1 MVSVNQVRQLF
12 VVNGTDTTV
21 VGGIAVKET
30 HDKKHVFV
38 EYNGKGG
45 LVRSDL
51 IKKDNVISA
60 KLTTADKMAKPLKE
74 AILTLNPNI
83 NEGNPIVEQ
92 NYIVDVLVSNY
103 ITMADASTLVKFG
116 AVHVTP
122 NMSAS
127 TFYVELAKSL
137 ARNFSRDIN
146 KFFSIVLSNGTKEEE
161 VKSPYEVK
169 MADATSVIIRE
180 LPQTKDYV
188 RGEFP
193 VTTVNFQVIPKTV
206 IGDGSEVNPFMVD
219 ENSGLVEIL
228 EQEGANSYIGN
239 GYELA
244 DTEYFCMGERGD
256 WYRGVGYPNTIRT
269 KYMVEEDKEYDVI
282 DINFYFEGRGI
293 SAQKSEKMLTLV
305 VPKGNTTIKALFT
318 GKITIE

>member
-1 MVSVNQVRQLF
+1 
-12 VVNGTDTTV
+12 
-21 VGGIAVKET
+21 
-30 HDKKHVFV
+30 
-38 EYNGKGG
+38 
-45 LVRSDL
+45 
-51 IKKDNVISA
+51 
-60 KLTTADKMAKPLKE
+60 
-74 AILTLNPNI
+74 
-83 NEGNPIVEQ
+83 
-92 NYIVDVLVSNY
+92 
-103 ITMADASTLVKFG
+103 MADASTLVKFG

-122 NMSAS
+122 NMTAP

-146 KFFSIVLSNGTKEEE
+146 KFFSIILSNGTEEEE
-161 VKSPYEVK
+161 VKSPYKVT
-169 MADATSVIIRE
+169 MDDATSVIIRE

-219 ENSGLVEIL
+219 ENSGLVAIE
-228 EQEGANSYIGN
+228 EQEGEGSYIGN

-305 VPKGNTTIKALFT
+305 IPKDDTDIVGLFD
-318 GKITIE
+318 GIITIENVSEENDSEGDDSEGTE

>member
-45 LVRSDL
+45 LIRSDL

-60 KLTTADKMAKPLKE
+60 KLTTADKMAKPLKQ
-74 AILTLNPNI
+74 AVLKLNPNI

-116 AVHVTP
+116 AVHVIP
-122 NMSAS
+122 DMSAPK
-127 TFYVELAKSL
+127 FYVELAKSL

-146 KFFSIVLSNGTKEEE
+146 KFFSIILSNGTEEEE
-161 VKSPYEVK
+161 VKSPYAVE
-169 MADATSVIIRE
+169 MSDATSVIIRE

-193 VTTVNFQVIPKTV
+193 VTTVNFQVVPKTV

-219 ENSGLVEIL
+219 EKSGSVVIE
-228 EQEGANSYIGN
+228 EQEGENSYIGN

-305 VPKGNTTIKALFT
+305 IPKGNTDIKPLFAN
-318 GKITIE
+318 KITIE

>member
-74 AILTLNPNI
+74 ATLSLNPNI
-83 NEGNPIVEQ
+83 NEGNPIVGQ

-122 NMSAS
+122 DMTAP

-146 KFFSIVLSNGTKEEE
+146 KFFSIILSNGTEEEE
-161 VKSPYEVK
+161 VKSPYAVE
-169 MADATSVIIRE
+169 MSDAASVIIRE

-219 ENSGLVEIL
+219 EASGQVEIL
-228 EQEGANSYIGN
+228 AQKGEYIGN

-269 KYMVEEDKEYDVI
+269 KYMVEEDEEYDVI

-305 VPKGNTTIKALFT
+305 VPKGNTTIKALFA
-318 GKITIE
+318 GKITID